1 MVDSEQEFHK
11 YLWIILILVNQPR
24 TLEREL
30 SVLTHLGSA
39 QSKRDVP
46 KRGRKVQGEVAPRE
60 EKTELRALPD
70 YSDHFR
76 GRQPLLALKDQGHLS
91 DGKQPGGLQVR
102 SSGESGL
109 GIPRLLMAL

>member
-1 MVDSEQEFHK
+1 MVCSEQEFHK
-11 YLWIILILVNQPR
+11 YLWNILILVNQPG

-30 SVLTHLGSA
+30 SVLT
-39 QSKRDVP
+39 QSSSKQRDVP
-46 KRGRKVQGEVAPRE
+46 KRGRKLQGDVAPRE
-60 EKTELRALPD
+60 EKAGLRALPD

-91 DGKQPGGLQVR
+91 HGKQPGGLQVR

-109 GIPRLLMAL
+109 GIPRLLMVL